1 MASQPLHILHLPAP
15 ILYPLFMPK
24 FRIIS
29 VTGAHSNVGKTTLCS
44 ILLKNLKGFGAIK
57 FTKTSLYAK
66 IVEDPEILTQK
77 DTDTGIM
84 SEAGAEKVLW
94 IQSPSEKLE
103 DPLNIALGKM
113 TGLKGVVVE
122 GNSPIDY
129 MEPDLIVFII
139 GDDGRIKPSAVELS
153 KKADIIIMSTPKDVE
168 NPPLPASAPRA
179 REKIKIFRIDLAA
192 KEGEIDRFVAH
203 VKNIFIT

>member
-1 MASQPLHILHLPAP
+1 MS
-15 ILYPLFMPK
+15 K

-29 VTGAHSNVGKTTLCS
+29 VTGAHSKVGKTTLCS

-66 IVEDPEILTQK
+66 IIEDPEIITQK
-77 DTDTGIM
+77 NTDTGIM

-94 IQSPSEKLE
+94 IQSTSEKLE

-113 TGLKGVVVE
+113 AGLKGVVVE

-153 KKADIIIMSTPKDVE
+153 KKADMIIMSTPKDIK
-168 NPPLPASAPRA
+168 NPQLPASVPLEK
-179 REKIKIFRIDLAA
+179 REVFRIDLAK
-192 KEGEIDRFVAH
+192 KEGEIDKLIAH
-203 VKNIFIT
+203 IHNIFTDLQL

>member
-1 MASQPLHILHLPAP
+1 
-15 ILYPLFMPK
+15 MPN

-29 VTGAHSNVGKTTLCS
+29 VTGAHSKVGKTTLCS
-44 ILLKNLKGFGAIK
+44 ILLKSLKGFGAIK

-66 IVEDPEILTQK
+66 VVEDTEIITQK

-84 SEAGAEKVLW
+84 SEAGAEKVVW

-113 TGLKGVVVE
+113 TGLKGVIVE
-122 GNSPIDY
+122 GNSPANC

-139 GDDGRIKPSAVELS
+139 GDDGRIKPSAIELS
-153 KKADIIIMSTPKDVE
+153 KKADIIILSVPKGVG
-168 NPPLPASAPRA
+168 NPPLPASVP
-179 REKIKIFRIDLAA
+179 REKAEVFRIDLTK
-192 KEGEIDRFVAH
+192 KEGEIDKLLAH
-203 VKNIFIT
+203 IHNIFTDSQL